1 MRIIQLTPGAGGMYC
16 GNCFRD
22 NALVAELRRLGH
34 DVLML
39 PLYLPM
45 RLDEPDESRGAPLFY
60 GGINVYLQQLS
71 PVFGRLPRWLHRWLD
86 SEAMLRFAG
95 RRAAKTRAS
104 DVGALTLS
112 MLRGE
117 EGRQQRELAEL
128 VAWLKTQ
135 PRPDIICLSNAML
148 AGMART
154 LRREL
159 GAPVAVMLQGEDAFL
174 DQLPAAHRETAWK
187 ILAERVGELDV
198 LMAPS
203 RYYAE
208 EMSRRLGLAP
218 GRVEVVPNGIHL
230 DGWTPA
236 DQPPAPPVLGY
247 FARMCRE
254 KGLDRL
260 VDAYLEIRRGGRLP
274 QLKLHVG
281 GGMGPS
287 DEPLVAE
294 QKHRLAA
301 AGVAA
306 DATWR
311 PNLTLAEKQ
320 AFYRG
325 LSVLSVPA
333 HYGEAFGLYL
343 VEGMAAGVPAVQP
356 RTAAYPELVGDAGT
370 GVLCEPDS
378 AAALAGA
385 IEALLLDEPRRAALA
400 SAARQAAEERFN
412 AAEMARQFAAALE
425 AATVAAAEGGRLN
438 RR

>member
-1 MRIIQLTPGAGGMYC
+1 MRIVQLTPGAGGMYC

-71 PVFGRLPRWLHRWLD
+71 PLFGRLPGWLHRWLD
-86 SEAMLRFAG
+86 SEAILRFAG

-117 EGRQQRELAEL
+117 EGRQTRELEEL

-135 PRPDIICLSNAML
+135 PRPDILCLSNAML
-148 AGMART
+148 AGMARK
-154 LRREL
+154 LRQEL
-159 GAPVAVMLQGEDAFL
+159 GAPIAVMLQGEDAFL
-174 DQLPAAHRETAWK
+174 DQLPAAHRDTAWK
-187 ILAERVGELDV
+187 ILAERVAELDV
-198 LMAPS
+198 LTAPS
-203 RYYAE
+203 RYYAD
-208 EMSRRLGLAP
+208 EMTRRLGLEP
-218 GRVEVVPNGIHL
+218 GRIKVVPNGIHL
-230 DGWTPA
+230 AGWEPA
-236 DQPPAPPVLGY
+236 PAPPSPPVLGY

-254 KGLDRL
+254 KGLDL
-260 VDAYLEIRRGGRLP
+260 FVDAYLEIRRRDRLP

-287 DEPLVAE
+287 DEPVVAE
-294 QKHRLAA
+294 QRRKLAA
-301 AGVAA
+301 AGLA
-306 DATWR
+306 DEVTWR
-311 PNLTLAEKQ
+311 PNVSLAEKQ

-333 HYGEAFGLYL
+333 HFGEAFGLYL

-356 RTAAYPELVGDAGT
+356 RTAAFPELLEETGAGE
-370 GVLCEPDS
+370 LCAAKS
-378 AAALAGA
+378 APALADA
-385 IEALLLDEPRRAALA
+385 IESLLLDEPRRARLVR
-400 SAARQAAEERFN
+400 AARAAAEERFT
-412 AAEMARQFAAALE
+412 AAGMARNFAAALQS
-425 AATVAAAEGGRLN
+425 AAVAAA
-438 RR
+438 